1 MAIRREQRGDYFI
14 EASASRL
21 PDKQW
26 QPRLLMTRVA
36 VPPALARCQA
46 FPGLSPAY
54 DSPTLAIQHALDLGR
69 KLADDR
75 PPRLTI

>member
-1 MAIRREQRGDYFI
+1 MAIRREQRGDYYI

-36 VPPALARCQA
+36 IPPAQWSRFEKRFGTHAR
-46 FPGLSPAY
+46 S
-54 DSPTLAIQHALDLGR
+54 
-69 KLADDR
+69 
-75 PPRLTI
+75 